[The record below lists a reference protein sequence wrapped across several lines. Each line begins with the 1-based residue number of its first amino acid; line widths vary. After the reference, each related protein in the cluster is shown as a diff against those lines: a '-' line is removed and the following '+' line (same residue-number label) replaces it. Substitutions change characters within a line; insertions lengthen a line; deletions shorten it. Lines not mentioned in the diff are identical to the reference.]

1 MWQKYCSQQKQKT
14 DDFIRSLVHIL
25 RGNTTLGLSAALK
38 DLKEQVQLHSS
49 YQARSLLSVLEVTKK
64 EMMDYATAATEW
76 KINFP
81 LRENVT
87 LTQIII
93 FHARWH
99 MQRRFIFS
107 LWFSSRVERKQADD
121 KNKNKK
127 KQSVSRLTRWRR
139 KEMALE
145 ASPPHKCASG
155 DRCVDSCRWTRLF
168 RGNFPFRVCSPTN
181 KLWTETFSNLFKG
194 AESGRNSELS
204 SVGSFSSEHWSF
216 SPRWELTSWALTL
229 AGCV

>member
-93 FHARWH
+93 FHAR
-99 MQRRFIFS
+99 
-107 LWFSSRVERKQADD
+107 
-121 KNKNKK
+121 
-127 KQSVSRLTRWRR
+127 
-139 KEMALE
+139 
-145 ASPPHKCASG
+145 
-155 DRCVDSCRWTRLF
+155 
-168 RGNFPFRVCSPTN
+168 
-181 KLWTETFSNLFKG
+181 
-194 AESGRNSELS
+194 
-204 SVGSFSSEHWSF
+204 
-216 SPRWELTSWALTL
+216 
-229 AGCV
+229 